1 MADQYKIALLI
12 LIMTFLINL
21 VTYSDFEEEVSVQK
35 FLKIFYARSAEEPEN
50 LRLYIFQVSF
60 WMMVPMLF
68 LVNAANR

>member
-1 MADQYKIALLI
+1 
-12 LIMTFLINL
+12 MTFLINL
-21 VTYSDFEEEVSVQK
+21 VTYSDFEEEVSVRK
-35 FLKIFYARSAEEPEN
+35 FLKMFYARSAEEPEN